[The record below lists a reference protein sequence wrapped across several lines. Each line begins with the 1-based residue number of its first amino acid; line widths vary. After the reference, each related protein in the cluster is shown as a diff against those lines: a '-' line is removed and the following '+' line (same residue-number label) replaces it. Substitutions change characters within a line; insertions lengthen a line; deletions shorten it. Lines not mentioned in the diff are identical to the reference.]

1 MNFFCPPEK
10 RKRRQVVIKDA
21 EKEDKTNQFL
31 RDMIVDDEYHK
42 QMDELK
48 NKLNDKAHIKNY
60 LYINFEHK
68 DWYKRYK
75 REINEA
81 FNELN
86 INVNDSEL
94 FDKNIFSNTIN
105 EEKHF
110 RHHRSKRD
118 LGHYEKEKDDF
129 TKQLANFEINQA
141 NIKGL
146 IDKGKSLVTSSE
158 KNGR

>member
-1 MNFFCPPEK
+1 
-10 RKRRQVVIKDA
+10 
-21 EKEDKTNQFL
+21 
-31 RDMIVDDEYHK
+31 MIVDDEYLK

-48 NKLNDKAHIKNY
+48 TKLNDKAHIKNY

-75 REINEA
+75 RDLNEA

-86 INVNDSEL
+86 IDVNDPKL
-94 FDKNIFSNTIN
+94 FGSNIFSDTMNQEN
-105 EEKHF
+105 HF
-110 RHHRSKRD
+110 RHHRSKRSLD
-118 LGHYEKEKDDF
+118 DHEKEKDDF

-146 IDKGKSLVTSSE
+146 IDKGEFT
-158 KNGR
+158 